1 MLFYEAALWYYLDP
15 DYVVPF
21 YGVADVN
28 NSPCLVSLWVDGQRI
43 CCYVDEKKDSI
54 RLDLVRSFSHPYSAL
69 LDKNLVMSSS
79 QRYQIPA

>member
-1 MLFYEAALWYYLDP
+1 MLFYEAAFWYYLDP

-54 RLDLVRSFSHPYSAL
+54 RLDLVRSFSHPYSAP
-69 LDKNLVMSSS
+69 LDKHLVMSSS